1 MAGDRMCVRLEC
13 SLVAQGTDERKCPQ
27 CRFRT
32 LPYSDEEV
40 ALVRRD
46 VARRDA
52 ARSGAGRADVAKPGV
67 LVVTMNE
74 IPGWRIEQVHGDV
87 FGLVVR
93 ARNYFSNVGA
103 QFRTIAGGEVGGY
116 TKMLTD
122 SRNEARERMLDEAR
136 ALGANAVVAMRF
148 DCNAIGEI
156 MNEIAAYGTAVT
168 ALELDGGGG

>member
-1 MAGDRMCVRLEC
+1 MCVRLEC
-13 SLVAQGTDERKCPQ
+13 SLAGQATSERRCPE

-32 LPYSDEEV
+32 VPYGNEESAFV
-40 ALVRRD
+40 LQD
-46 VARRDA
+46 VARREA
-52 ARSGAGRADVAKPGV
+52 ARSGAGTAARAKPYV

-74 IPGWRIEQVHGDV
+74 IPGWRIEEVHGDV

-93 ARNYFSNVGA
+93 VRNYFSNKGA

-122 SRNEARERMLDEAR
+122 SRYEARERMLDEAR
-136 ALGANAVVAMRF
+136 DLGANAIVAMRF
-148 DCNAIGEI
+148 DCNSIGEI

-168 ALELDGGGG
+168 AVELNGGPEPTEAA